1 MALYERH
8 GKIDSP
14 EYSVWSGMKDR
25 CLNPNSCNWTNY
37 GGRGIT
43 VCDRWKDSFS
53 NFYEDMGPRP
63 SDEHSIDRID
73 NDGNYEPGNCRW
85 ATVEEQVYNRRTNR
99 MVTLPDG
106 REVTTA
112 QAMEE
117 LDMKKG
123 TLFSRLDRGTPL
135 DLPIMQINK
144 RYMYKNRAM
153 SLGQLAGF
161 TDIPIELLSSR
172 LRSGMDVEKAVEMSV
187 QRPKKYSYL
196 GEMFTIPEIGVRENI
211 PAYLIRYH
219 LNKLEDKNAD
229 YQLSGIVDYIKRNYT
244 EKVFYNGIATLQ
256 RPALYT
262 RHGEVETPEYVLWA
276 NLKAKCYN
284 PNNPD
289 YKYWG
294 YKGATICDR
303 WRNDFQA
310 FLMDIGRRPSSGHYL
325 AIPDKTKP
333 IGPGNWYWTTN
344 LSDIRKPENTLVS
357 KANVPGA
364 GTIASMKARTGLS
377 KSAIYDRLARGQSLD
392 QLKRGEYL
400 WEGKIRNAEE
410 LSEISG
416 IPLKTLKK
424 RISRGFPLE
433 KAMDPNLTSASSKL
447 KNKQGKN
454 KQ

>member
-1 MALYERH
+1 MSLYERH
-8 GKIDSP
+8 GKSNTP
-14 EYSVWSGMKDR
+14 EWMTWSGIKDR
-25 CLNPNSCNWTNY
+25 CFNPNSQQWHRY

-73 NDGNYEPGNCRW
+73 NDGNYEPSNCRW
-85 ATVEEQVYNRRTNR
+85 ATVEEQVYNRSTNR

-112 QAMEE
+112 QAMKE

-144 RYMYKNRAM
+144 RYLYKGKGM
-153 SLGQLAGF
+153 TLGQIAGY

-172 LRSGMDVEKAVEMSV
+172 LSGGMDVEKAIEMSI
-187 QRPKKYSYL
+187 QRPNKYSYL
-196 GEMFTIPEIGVRENI
+196 GEMLTIPEIGIKENI

-244 EKVFYNGIATLQ
+244 EVVVYNGIATLQ

-262 RHGEVETPEYVLWA
+262 RHGEVETGEYTLWA
-276 NLKAKCYN
+276 NLKGKCYN

-289 YKYWG
+289 YQYWG
-294 YKGATICDR
+294 YKGATMCDR
-303 WRNDFQA
+303 WRNDFQT
-310 FLMDIGRRPSSGHYL
+310 FLKDVGKRPSSKHYL

-344 LSDIRKPENTLVS
+344 LFDVRKPEDTVIS
-357 KANVPGA
+357 KLNIPGIE
-364 GTIASMKARTGLS
+364 TMTKLSNKTGLS
-377 KSAIYDRLARGQSLD
+377 RQAIYNRLSRGQPLD
-392 QLKRGEYL
+392 QLKKGTYL
-400 WEGKIRNAEE
+400 WDGKIRDAEE
-410 LSEISG
+410 LSQISG

-433 KAMDPNLTSASSKL
+433 KVMDPNLTSSGSRL
-447 KNKQGKN
+447 KNKLDKT
-454 KQ
+454 K